1 MLILK
6 SPLLLFI
13 LPALGLAE
21 VMVLRVFVGY

>member
-1 MLILK
+1 MLVLK
-6 SPLLLFI
+6 SPLVLLL